1 MDLVLNEEQ
10 EMLARSAREF
20 VNGRSSL
27 RRIRE
32 LRDRNDA
39 DGFSRD
45 LWREMAALG
54 WLGIVIPEDLGGAG
68 LGYLDQMV
76 VLEEMGRGL
85 MPEPFVSTVLL
96 GTTALLLGGS
106 AAQKKEHLAKIAAG
120 QRIVT
125 IAFQEAGSRYDVN
138 KVAATATKSGSG
150 WALSGQKI
158 QVLDGH
164 VADLIVVSARTSGAA
179 SDANGITLFLI
190 AADTPGVTIERQSRI
205 DSRNVALVRL
215 DDVKVD
221 ADAVLGDVDQGGA
234 LLDRVLDRA
243 RIGLSAE
250 MLGSMQAAFEMTNE
264 YLKTRTQF
272 GVPIGSFQALKHR
285 AAKMYIELELA
296 RSAVMGAHRALDMS
310 ARRATDEQ
318 RDDKTIAK
326 LASLAKAR
334 CSDAFVLIG
343 NECVQMHGG
352 IGVTD
357 EADIGFF
364 FKRARVAEMTFG
376 DAAFHRD
383 RTARLEGY

>member
-1 MDLVLNEEQ
+1 
-10 EMLARSAREF
+10 
-20 VNGRSSL
+20 
-27 RRIRE
+27 
-32 LRDRNDA
+32 
-39 DGFSRD
+39 
-45 LWREMAALG
+45 MAALG
-54 WLGIVIPEDLGGAG
+54 WLGIVIPEELGGAG
-68 LGYLDQMV
+68 LGSMEQMT

-106 AAQKKEHLAKIAAG
+106 ETQKKEHLPKIAAG
-120 QRIVT
+120 ERLVT
-125 IAFQEAGSRYDVN
+125 VAYQEAGSRYDVH
-138 KVAATATKSGSG
+138 KVATKATKTAGG
-150 WALSGQKI
+150 WTLAGEKI

-164 VADLIVVSARTSGAA
+164 VADRIIVSARTSGGAG
-179 SDANGITLFLI
+179 DAKGVTLFLV

-205 DSRNVALVRL
+205 DNRNVALVRL
-215 DDVKVD
+215 EDVKVED
-221 ADAVLGDVDQGGA
+221 DGVLGAVDQGGD
-234 LLDRVLDRA
+234 LLQRIVDRA
-243 RIGLSAE
+243 AIGLSAE

-264 YLKTRTQF
+264 YLKTRLQF

-296 RSAVMGAHRALDMS
+296 RSAVMGAHRALDE
-310 ARRATDEQ
+310 R

-376 DAAFHRD
+376 DATWHRD
-383 RTARLEGY
+383 RTAKLEGY

>member
-125 IAFQEAGSRYDVN
+125 IAFQEAGTRYDVN

>member
-1 MDLVLNEEQ
+1 LDLVLNEEQ

-20 VNGRSSL
+20 VAGRSSL
-27 RRIRE
+27 RRIRQ
-32 LRDRNDA
+32 LRDGNDL

-54 WLGIVIPEDLGGAG
+54 WLGIVIPEEHGGAG
-68 LGYLDQMV
+68 LGWMEQMV

-85 MPEPFVSTVLL
+85 MPEPFLSTVLL
-96 GTTALLLGGS
+96 GTNALLLGGT
-106 AAQKKEHLAKIAAG
+106 AAQKREHLPRIAAG
-120 QRIVT
+120 ERLLT
-125 IAFQEAGSRYDVN
+125 IAYQEAQSRYDL
-138 KVAATATKSGSG
+138 ARITTTATKSGNG
-150 WALSGQKI
+150 WSLRGEKI
-158 QVLDGH
+158 QVLDAH
-164 VADLIVVSARTSGAA
+164 VADHLIVSARTGVK
-179 SDANGITLFLI
+179 GLTLFLV
-190 AADTPGVTIERQSRI
+190 AADTPGISIERQSRI
-205 DSRNVALVRL
+205 DSRNVAVLRL
-215 DDVKVD
+215 DDVRVD
-221 ADAVLGDVDQGGA
+221 ADAVVGDVDGGA
-234 LLDRVLDRA
+234 DLLARVVDRA
-243 RIGLSAE
+243 TIGLTAE
-250 MLGSMQAAFEMTNE
+250 MLGSMQAAFEMTNA
-264 YLKTRTQF
+264 YLKTRVQF

-296 RSAVMGAHRALDMS
+296 RSAVMGAHRALDE
-310 ARRATDEQ
+310 R

-334 CSDAFVLIG
+334 CSDTFVLVG

-364 FKRARVAEMTFG
+364 LKRARVAEMTFG